1 MLGDA
6 ELGRQDVPVV
16 NALAHLHLGAA
27 VPSARR
33 EGIHFLQ
40 QSLALGTFRDSQKSA
55 LY

>member
-16 NALAHLHLGAA
+16 NALAHLHLDAA

-33 EGIHFLQ
+33 EGIHFLP
-40 QSLALGTFRDSQKSA
+40 QSLALGTLGDFQISVPH
-55 LY
+55 